1 MIIIKTDANDDD
13 DLEGPKCA
21 SPTYI
26 QLRWLMYQL
35 MNSKVFYSIDST
47 LTVELKPLLAFHRV
61 TCGNEG

>member
-21 SPTYI
+21 FPTYI
-26 QLRWLMYQL
+26 QSRWLMYQL
-35 MNSKVFYSIDST
+35 MNSTVFYSIDST
-47 LTVELKPLLAFHRV
+47 LTVELKPMLAFHRV